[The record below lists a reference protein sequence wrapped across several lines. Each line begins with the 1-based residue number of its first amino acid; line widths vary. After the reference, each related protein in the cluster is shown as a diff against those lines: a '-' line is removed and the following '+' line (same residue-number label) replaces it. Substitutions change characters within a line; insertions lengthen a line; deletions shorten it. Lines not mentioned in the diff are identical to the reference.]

1 VRRALALLAALAM
14 IAVAVLIRSRIDDD
28 HTETVS
34 ARPEPTGPLTIV
46 CITELESACNA
57 ITKDHP
63 DVNTRVEDA
72 ATTAQALARGDAGI
86 DGWLTLEPW
95 PDITN
100 DLATDGVFETSTA
113 IASSPFVI
121 ATVKEREVVLAPNCP
136 GSVVGWKCLGDNVG
150 RPWTD
155 ITGGV
160 PSWGNITVGNP
171 PLTSAT
177 GLLLF
182 GNAVTGY
189 FGRTDIA
196 TNDFDDAFNS
206 WATRMKTTFMESDP
220 FLEFATQLPAK
231 FFAVGVTAAEE
242 KTNIGAQADKVVVVN
257 PNPQASA
264 VVTLAP
270 VRSGRRAQQVEQLAN
285 GDSLAATLQ
294 MLGWAVG
301 QIPAKTGLPDHGVL
315 LALSGLSR

>member
-1 VRRALALLAALAM
+1 GNAVRRALALLAALAM

-72 ATTAQALARGDAGI
+72 ATTAQALTRGDAGI

-160 PSWGNITVGNP
+160 
-171 PLTSAT
+171 
-177 GLLLF
+177 
-182 GNAVTGY
+182 
-189 FGRTDIA
+189 
-196 TNDFDDAFNS
+196 
-206 WATRMKTTFMESDP
+206 
-220 FLEFATQLPAK
+220 
-231 FFAVGVTAAEE
+231 
-242 KTNIGAQADKVVVVN
+242 
-257 PNPQASA
+257 
-264 VVTLAP
+264 
-270 VRSGRRAQQVEQLAN
+270 
-285 GDSLAATLQ
+285 
-294 MLGWAVG
+294 
-301 QIPAKTGLPDHGVL
+301 
-315 LALSGLSR
+315 